1 MLLGKSE
8 SKTEAYTGE
17 DIRSAREIF
26 AELYEQYLPRV
37 FRYISYR
44 IGDVHLAEDLTSDVF
59 EKALT
64 GFSSYRSDKAS
75 FSTWLLSIARHA
87 VIDHY
92 RVSSKR
98 QTIPLEETANMSS
111 ENTSPEEEAVRRE
124 ERQRLRVCLAGLP
137 QQEQDIISF
146 KFGAEL
152 TNRQIAE
159 MLSFTESNVG
169 TILYRAIRRL
179 RDCFRGWQNG
189 QGS

>member
-1 MLLGKSE
+1 MGKSE

-26 AELYEQYLPRV
+26 AELYEQYLPKV

-44 IGDVHLAEDLTSDVF
+44 IGDVHLAEDLTSGVF

-64 GFSSYRSDKAS
+64 GFSSYRSDMAS
-75 FSTWLLSIARHA
+75 FSTWLLSIARHT

-92 RVSSKR
+92 RASSRGQTVS
-98 QTIPLEETANMSS
+98 LEEATEMAS
-111 ENTSPEEEAVRRE
+111 ESVPPEEEVIRKE
-124 ERQRLRVCLAGLP
+124 ELQKLQTCLAGLP
-137 QQEQDIISF
+137 SQEQEIISL

-152 TNRQIAE
+152 TNRQIAG
-159 MLSFTESNVG
+159 MLSLSESNVG
-169 TILYRAIRRL
+169 TILYRAVRKL
-179 RDCFRGWQNG
+179 RDGFRRWQNG